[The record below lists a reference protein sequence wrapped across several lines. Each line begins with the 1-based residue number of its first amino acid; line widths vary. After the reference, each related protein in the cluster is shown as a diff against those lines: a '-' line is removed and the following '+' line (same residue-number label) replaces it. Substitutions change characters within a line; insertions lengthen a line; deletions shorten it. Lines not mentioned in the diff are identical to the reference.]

1 MIRPLFV
8 QKLKRLILVRLLAVT
23 VFITLGAFVFEMNP
37 FVYYGVISVFL
48 LLSLIYIL
56 WVASERH
63 LKILTYFQIAMDIVA
78 ITVFVYYT
86 GGVDSVL
93 ATLYVLPI
101 LSSGFVLFRRA
112 PVYMAVV
119 SSVFFTAAVI
129 VEHWRVLPDYL
140 PGIAQDF
147 HFERDFF
154 YCFYMVYV
162 RVTIFVLIGF
172 LADYLV
178 RAVDKMEQSLSVR
191 EKFAL
196 LGEMAMHMAHEIK
209 NPLMAISGSIEV
221 LEDDLRGKL
230 SGENRKLMESII
242 VESQRL
248 KDLFEKVLDYARP
261 ESLDIQRLKLDEVLD
276 EVFILLDAF
285 IKNGK
290 NISVHHEYRGQ
301 PPCWIYADRNRIKQ
315 VFINI
320 IYNGMQAMPEGGD
333 LSVWMHENN
342 SFCEVNFKDTGLGM
356 NRRERENLFIPFRSG
371 KKGGSGIGL
380 AIAYKIIHN
389 HGGNIA
395 VKSQPG
401 MGSVFTVSLPRL
413 Q

>member
-1 MIRPLFV
+1 MIKPLLV

-37 FVYYGVISVFL
+37 FVYYGVISAFL
-48 LLSLIYIL
+48 FLSLVYIV
-56 WVASERH
+56 WVTTERN
-63 LKILTYFQIAMDIVA
+63 LKALTYLQIGMDIVA

-101 LSSGFVLFRRA
+101 LSAGFVLFRGA
-112 PVYMAVV
+112 PVYVAVA
-119 SSVFFTAAVI
+119 SSVFFTTAV
-129 VEHWRVLPDYL
+129 VAEHWRVMPAYL
-140 PGIAQDF
+140 PGISHDF

-162 RVTIFVLIGF
+162 RVTIFVMIGF

-178 RAVDKMEQSLSVR
+178 RAVDKMEQNLSIR
-191 EKFAL
+191 EKFAM

-230 SGENRKLMESII
+230 SAENQKMMESI
-242 VESQRL
+242 VTESQRL

-261 ESLDIQRLKLDEVLD
+261 EHLDVQRLNVNEILD
-276 EVFILLDAF
+276 EVFILLDSL
-285 IKNGK
+285 IKKGK
-290 NISVHHEYRGQ
+290 PVSIRHEYREK
-301 PPCWIYADRNRIKQ
+301 PPGWVFADRNRIKQ

-320 IYNGMQAMPEGGD
+320 LYNGLQAMPEGGE
-333 LSVWMHENN
+333 LSVWTRENN
-342 SFCEVNFKDTGLGM
+342 SHCEVNFKDTGMGM
-356 NRRERENLFIPFRSG
+356 SRQEREHLFIPFRSA
-371 KKGGSGIGL
+371 KKGGTGIGL
-380 AIAYKIIHN
+380 AIAYKIVHN

-401 MGSVFTVSLPRL
+401 KGSVFTVTLPRL
-413 Q
+413 

>member
-1 MIRPLFV
+1 MIKPLLV

-23 VFITLGAFVFEMNP
+23 VFITLGAFVFEMNA
-37 FVYYGVISVFL
+37 FIYYGVISVFL
-48 LLSLIYIL
+48 FLSLVYII
-56 WVASERH
+56 WAAAERH
-63 LKILTYFQIAMDIVA
+63 LKILTYFQIAMDLLA

-101 LSSGFVLFRRA
+101 LSAGFVLFRRA
-112 PVYMAVV
+112 PVYVAVA
-119 SSVFFTAAVI
+119 SSILFTAAV
-129 VEHWRVLPDYL
+129 VAEHWSVLPDYM
-140 PGIAQDF
+140 PGIAYDF
-147 HFERDFF
+147 HFDRDLF

-162 RVTIFVLIGF
+162 RVTIFILIGF

-178 RAVDKMEQSLSVR
+178 RAVDKMEQTLNIR

-230 SGENRKLMESII
+230 SVENRKMMESIV

-261 ESLDIQRLKLDEVLD
+261 ESFDIQRLNVNEVLE
-276 EVFILLDAF
+276 EVFILLDSF
-285 IKNGK
+285 IKKGK
-290 NISVHHEYRGQ
+290 NVNVLHEYRGYS
-301 PPCWIYADRNRIKQ
+301 PCWIYADRNRIKQ

-320 IYNGMQAMPEGGD
+320 IYNGMQAMPQGGD
-333 LSVWMHENN
+333 LAVWTHESN
-342 SFCEVNFKDTGLGM
+342 SHCEVNFKDTGLGM
-356 NRRERENLFIPFRSG
+356 NRQEMEHLFIPFRSG
-371 KKGGSGIGL
+371 KKGGTGIGL
-380 AIAYKIIHN
+380 AIAYKIIHS

-401 MGSVFTVSLPRL
+401 RGSVFTVSLPRL
-413 Q
+413 

>member
-1 MIRPLFV
+1 MIKPILV

-37 FVYYGVISVFL
+37 LIYYGVISAFL
-48 LLSLIYIL
+48 FLSLVYIV
-56 WVASERH
+56 WVTTELN
-63 LKILTYFQIAMDIVA
+63 LKILTYLQIGTDILA

-101 LSSGFVLFRRA
+101 LSAGFVLFRGA
-112 PVYMAVV
+112 PVYVAVG
-119 SSVFFTAAVI
+119 SSLFFIASVVA
-129 VEHWRVLPDYL
+129 EHWRVMPAYM
-140 PGIAQDF
+140 PGISRDF
-147 HFERDFF
+147 LFQRDFF

-178 RAVDKMEQSLSVR
+178 RAVDKMEQNLSIR

-230 SGENRKLMESII
+230 SAEDQKMMESI
-242 VESQRL
+242 VTESQRL

-261 ESLDIQRLKLDEVLD
+261 EHLDVQRLNVNEVLD
-276 EVFILLDAF
+276 EVFILLDSF
-285 IKNGK
+285 VKKGK
-290 NISVHHEYRGQ
+290 PVSIRHEYRGK
-301 PPCWIYADRNRIKQ
+301 PPGWVFADRNRIKQ

-320 IYNGMQAMPEGGD
+320 LYNGLQAMPEGGE
-333 LSVWMHENN
+333 LSVWTHENN
-342 SFCEVNFKDTGLGM
+342 SHCEVNFKDTGLGM
-356 NRRERENLFIPFRSG
+356 SRQEREHLFIPFRSA
-371 KKGGSGIGL
+371 KKGGTGIGL
-380 AIAYKIIHN
+380 AIAYKIVHN

-401 MGSVFTVSLPRL
+401 KGSVFTVTLPRL
-413 Q
+413 